1 MHGEPFSRLSR
12 RLEAR
17 DCLEAK
23 HRVVPMM
30 KLLAGVEECD
40 KQGNGHVAGT
50 TRERQSVKAVQEAGK
65 PLVAEL
71 TEGNDNLASAA
82 IKDKTAFEDE
92 ERMRRI
98 LPFAEAPEYLQFNP
112 YILHGYRGYLTTKL
126 CLESIFWWTN
136 ETINIWSHIFGWM
149 LFLGLTLYDLCLL
162 NIHAPF
168 GDKLIVALLL
178 ICFQACMILSSMYH
192 TFSCRSEKDYWC
204 FLSFDLFGIALSLL
218 AIYMSGVYYAF
229 WCHKELQQFYL
240 TTVLLIFVVAMLL
253 QVPKFNVNGNVKLL
267 VFVAWAAYGV
277 LPTLHWSIAMGGM
290 ENPMVAMLLPR
301 VLGMYVI
308 SGGAFLIYMSRIPER
323 FFPGSVD
330 YIGSSHQWWH
340 ALVVAALYY
349 WHNTGMLYVEYRL
362 NHGCPTNMRL

>member
-1 MHGEPFSRLSR
+1 
-12 RLEAR
+12 
-17 DCLEAK
+17 
-23 HRVVPMM
+23 MM
-30 KLLAGVEECD
+30 KLLAGVEEVSD
-40 KQGNGHVAGT
+40 ENSKNSDDHHVRTNKSHEKQST
-50 TRERQSVKAVQEAGK
+50 QLIQEAAKTLVKKTKHEESEDLADSPIHGK
-65 PLVAEL
+65 VTP
-71 TEGNDNLASAA
+71 
-82 IKDKTAFEDE
+82 EDE
-92 ERMRRI
+92 EQMRQL
-98 LPFAEAPEYLQFNP
+98 LPFEKAPVYLQFNP
-112 YILHGYRGYLTTKL
+112 FILHGYRGYLTTKL
-126 CLESIFWWTN
+126 CLERKKQSYVSQHVSFACSIFWWTN

-229 WCHKELQQFYL
+229 WCHKDLQQFYL
-240 TTVLLIFVVAMLL
+240 ITVLLIFVVAMLL
-253 QVPKFNVNGNVKLL
+253 QVPRFNVNGNVKLI

-290 ENPMVAMLLPR
+290 ENPMVRMLLPR

-308 SGGAFLIYMSRIPER
+308 SGGAFLIYLSKVPER
-323 FFPGSVD
+323 FFPGWVD
-330 YIGSSHQWWH
+330 YVGSSHQWWH
-340 ALVVAALYY
+340 ALVVLALYY